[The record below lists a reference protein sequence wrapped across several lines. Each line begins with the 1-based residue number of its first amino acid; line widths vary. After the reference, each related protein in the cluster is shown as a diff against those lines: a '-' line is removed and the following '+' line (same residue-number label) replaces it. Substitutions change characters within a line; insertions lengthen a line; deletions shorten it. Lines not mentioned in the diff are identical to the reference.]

1 MWGVHTQKTKK
12 KFVLDLEMVFGPV
25 GDHRW

>member
-1 MWGVHTQKTKK
+1 VHTQKTKK